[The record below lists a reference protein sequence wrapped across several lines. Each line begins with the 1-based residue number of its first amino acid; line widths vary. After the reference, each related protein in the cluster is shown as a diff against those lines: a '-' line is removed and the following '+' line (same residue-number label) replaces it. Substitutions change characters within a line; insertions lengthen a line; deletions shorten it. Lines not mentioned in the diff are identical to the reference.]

1 MFYSFSFFLE
11 LNKIRMSK
19 ENEET
24 LYNENE
30 DTKNST
36 YSFQIYKTKKNNTSS
51 T

>member
-1 MFYSFSFFLE
+1 M
-11 LNKIRMSK
+11 NK

-36 YSFQIYKTKKNNTSS
+36 SSFQTYKTKKNNTSS